1 MKFISSTSDNKFLM
15 TSSLYETIIWDLEA
29 NMQKHR
35 LFLGKKIAIKIVSLK
50 KEANLVFV
58 QLKLMDNRL
67 MSSDDVIGVL
77 HSF

>member
-1 MKFISSTSDNKFLM
+1 M
-15 TSSLYETIIWDLEA
+15 TSSLYETIIWDLEE